1 MTRYTFSSS
10 RNSAGVTRTLG
21 VLLVLSLGLNLYLL
35 FFRGSGDRAPQTEEP
50 ADVGEVTEAVEAA
63 TPAVPDTLETDTE
76 DTTETP
82 VPIVGSFDRL
92 EKLDFEVRGS
102 LSQLFDNAV
111 QGRQSVWL
119 TAKTSR
125 ILMWCLDLHKDMRAG
140 DEMALLYE
148 PVGTEEVEIAALR
161 YDSQKMDRLYRAY
174 FYKPA
179 TDKWGSYWDATGNEV
194 PARLKESPIQDYQQI
209 TAVLGDGRDHRGYDF
224 RAPTGTPVLTPR
236 AGSVL
241 RTTWNFKYNGNSLE
255 IRFEDG
261 TIARYLHL
269 EKLESSIQ
277 PGSKLTA
284 GQQVA
289 TSGNTGRTN
298 APHLHYEVEQAG
310 RVVDPLDYH
319 GEVHR
324 TLVGDELATF
334 HKLVEQYD
342 TALGVEPKPAE

>member
-1 MTRYTFSSS
+1 
-10 RNSAGVTRTLG
+10 VTRTLG

-35 FFRGSGDRAPQTEEP
+35 FFRGPGDEPADSAEQADAEDATPPAEDTPAAAATDATEAVAEDATEEP
-50 ADVGEVTEAVEAA
+50 
-63 TPAVPDTLETDTE
+63 VP
-76 DTTETP
+76 
-82 VPIVGSFDRL
+82 VVGSFDRL
-92 EKLDFEVRGS
+92 ESLDIEVRGS

-111 QGRQSVWL
+111 EGRQSVWL

-125 ILMWCLDLHKDMRAG
+125 ILMWCMDLHKDMRAG
-140 DEMALLYE
+140 DDMALLYE

-161 YDSQKMDRLYRAY
+161 YDSQKMDRVYRAY

-179 TDKWGSYWDATGNEV
+179 ADKWGSYWDETGNEV

-224 RAPTGTPVLTPR
+224 RAPTGTPVFTPR
-236 AGSVL
+236 AATVL

-255 IRFEDG
+255 LRFEDG

-269 EKLESSIQ
+269 EKLETSLQ
-277 PGSKLTA
+277 TGSKLAA
-284 GQQVA
+284 GQKVA

-310 RVVDPLDYH
+310 RVVDPLTYH

-324 TLVGDELATF
+324 TLVGDELAAF
-334 HKLVEQYD
+334 QKLVEQYD
-342 TALGVEPKPAE
+342 AALGVAPKTAD